1 VPCFITRSGYTG
13 EDGFEISVH
22 QDDAAALARALLAQ
36 PEVRPAGLGARNSL
50 RLEAGLCLYG
60 NDIDNTTTPVEAGLG
75 WAIQKV
81 RRSGGTR
88 AGGFPGATKI
98 LAQLSSG
105 TGSGGRKLI
114 GLRALERVPVR
125 EHSVLQ
131 TTDGQA
137 LGEVTSGLL
146 SPSVDAPI
154 ALGYVP
160 PEFSAPG
167 TRLQAL
173 VRGKP
178 VPMEVVALPFV
189 PHRYVRA

>member
-1 VPCFITRSGYTG
+1 
-13 EDGFEISVH
+13 
-22 QDDAAALARALLAQ
+22 
-36 PEVRPAGLGARNSL
+36 L

-60 NDIDNTTTPVEAGLG
+60 NDINSSTTPVEAGLG
-75 WAIQKV
+75 WAIQTV
-81 RRSGGTR
+81 RRSGGAR

-98 LAQLSSG
+98 IAQLSSG
-105 TGSGGRKLI
+105 TGARGRKLI

-160 PEFSAPG
+160 PEFSTPG

-178 VPMEVVALPFV
+178 VTMEVVALPFV